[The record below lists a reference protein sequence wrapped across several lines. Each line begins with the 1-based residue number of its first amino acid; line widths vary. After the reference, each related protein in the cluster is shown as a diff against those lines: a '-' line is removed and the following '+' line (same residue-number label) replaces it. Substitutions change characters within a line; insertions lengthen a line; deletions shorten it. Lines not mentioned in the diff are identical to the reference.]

1 MPVPPL
7 FLEADNMFSFL
18 GSLMEVKGLGG
29 PILRD
34 FSKPDFVMVLVMF
47 VLIFR
52 VTLTLVNALMGR
64 EFGALWV
71 D

>member
-18 GSLMEVKGLGG
+18 GFTYGG
-29 PILRD
+29 KSMSWEGPYSETFLSQI
-34 FSKPDFVMVLVMF
+34 SVMVLVMF

-52 VTLTLVNALMGR
+52 VNFGLELM
-64 EFGALWV
+64 L
-71 D
+71 

>member
-18 GSLMEVKGLGG
+18 GSLMEVKVSWEG
-29 PILRD
+29 PYSETFLSQI
-34 FSKPDFVMVLVMF
+34 SVMVLVMF

-52 VTLTLVNALMGR
+52 VN
-64 EFGALWV
+64 FGL
-71 D
+71 